1 MEVDG
6 LGDEL
11 QKAKEVAEQSAD
23 EGLKRLK
30 AIVLRESDDFKV
42 QEKATNAFCEV
53 CVKHRRPEE
62 LKRLQVEIRPFLQHL
77 PKAKGAKLVRQLIDQ
92 CARIPG
98 TEADQIEMVTD
109 CIAWCAEEKRTF
121 LRRRVETRLC
131 QLYLNQAKYQLG
143 LELLGTLL
151 YDVKKL
157 DDKLLL
163 VEIHLIECKTH
174 FAVGHIPK
182 AKAAL
187 TASKTNANAI
197 HCPPLLQAEIDL
209 WSGLIN
215 AREKDFRTAYSYF
228 FESFEAF
235 HVSGDDAQAKH
246 VLKYMLL
253 NKVMMHQPR
262 EARSLAES
270 KACLKYSGAELD
282 AILAVAKALETRS
295 LHDFEGTLTKYPVL
309 KDDHI
314 IEHHISDLNETLLEQ
329 NLMRIIEPFS
339 RVEVAHVAEL
349 IKLPM
354 ERVQQKL
361 SERILDKKIT
371 GTLDQGQGSLI
382 LPEPAKVRDTY
393 DCALQS
399 IKNTQQVLDTLYQK
413 ALLVK

>member
-1 MEVDG
+1 VDG
-6 LGDEL
+6 LAGEL
-11 QKAKEVAEQSAD
+11 AEALKVAAATPAASLVLLQ
-23 EGLKRLK
+23 GL
-30 AIVLRESDDFKV
+30 VLRESDDFKV
-42 QEKATNAFCEV
+42 QEKALSAFCEV
-53 CVKHRRPEE
+53 CVKLARKDE
-62 LKRLQVEIRPFLQHL
+62 LKALQVEIRPYLQHL

-92 CARIPG
+92 MARIPN

-131 QLYLNQAKYQLG
+131 QLYLNQAKYSDG
-143 LELLGTLL
+143 LALLSTLL

-174 FAVGHIPK
+174 FAIGHIPK

-228 FESFEAF
+228 FESFEAY

-253 NKVMMHQPR
+253 NKVMQSQPR
-262 EARSLAES
+262 EARNLAES
-270 KACLKYSGAELD
+270 KACLQYSGAELD

-309 KDDHI
+309 NEDLVI
-314 IEHHISDLNETLLEQ
+314 RHHISDLNETLLEQ
-329 NLMRIIEPFS
+329 NLLRITEPFS
-339 RVEVAHVAEL
+339 RVEVTHVAEL
-349 IKLPM
+349 IKLPL

-361 SERILDKKIT
+361 SEMILDKKLV
-371 GTLDQGQGSLI
+371 GTLDQGCGALI
-382 LPEPAKVRDTY
+382 LPEAAKVRDTY

-399 IKNTQQVLDTLYQK
+399 IKNTQRVLDTLYQK